1 MTKRIFVSYSSPDV
15 AKADAIRAAL
25 EAAGISCWIAP
36 RDLGAGTQW
45 SGGIVQAIEQCEA
58 VLVVFSAAANNS
70 PQVAREMEQ
79 AVSKRRPLIPIR
91 VADDRPTDD
100 MQYFL
105 GVSHWFNAYAKPID
119 AYLHDIVIAVQRV
132 LAAERKPWAMMAR
145 RLPQSRNGM
154 IIAAAA
160 GAVLLALLVVWMMKP
175 SIPNL
180 ESPLTGRW
188 EASLPDG
195 KGGDAD
201 CVLDVQ
207 KSGMVAFSDSCPA
220 PLMGLAG
227 SANVIPNGML
237 APDVYK
243 SSDKGT
249 VSLFGNNNF
258 AAAYTFSFFGS
269 LITRDA
275 KFGEVKW
282 SSVSQD
288 GPMKSDMD
296 GMIPQPASWP
306 LKDVPGIARRARDY
320 MRAKWHPDA
329 VMTSFDVK
337 MLKANE
343 GGAVNVATSEG
354 GLELKMGFYSP
365 STQQGASFTPYAKY
379 TSAIFPMG
387 VVNSGSWTRPLPDDF
402 LDLPDAV
409 KRLNT
414 RAPFIY
420 QAQLENWSPG
430 TSYGRAR
437 LNGVQWMIDTPLD
450 ERFVV
455 PAMK

>member
-15 AKADAIRAAL
+15 AKANAIRAAL
-25 EAAGISCWIAP
+25 EDAGISCWIAP

-175 SIPNL
+175 SIPSMD
-180 ESPLTGRW
+180 SPLKGRW
-188 EASLPDG
+188 QASLPDG
-195 KGGDAD
+195 KGGTTD
-201 CVLDVQ
+201 CLFDVQ
-207 KSGMVAFSDSCPA
+207 SMGLAAFSDSCPQ
-220 PLMGLAG
+220 PLMGMAG

-237 APDVYK
+237 APDLFK
-243 SSDKGT
+243 SGDQGT
-249 VSLFGNNNF
+249 FSFFGNTNF
-258 AAAYTFSFFGS
+258 AAAYRFSFFGS

-282 SSVSQD
+282 SSISQE
-288 GPMKSDMD
+288 GALPSGMD
-296 GMIPQPASWP
+296 TIIVQPTWP
-306 LKDVPGIARRARDY
+306 LKDVPGVAKRARDY
-320 MRAKWHPDA
+320 MRDKWHPDA
-329 VMTSFDVK
+329 VLTSLDVK
-337 MLKANE
+337 LLKANE
-343 GGAVNVATSEG
+343 GGAANIQTPDG
-354 GLELKMGFYSP
+354 GLELRMNFYSP
-365 STQQGASFTPYAKY
+365 STQQGASFRPMEKR

-414 RAPFIY
+414 RAPSIY